1 MKQRFEILMDKAK
14 PVEQRVFALLELF
27 CMPMSFLTLIGLVA
41 VVIVKRCGVVL
52 PVWFD
57 SYAFPIM
64 VSAAV
69 GYLTN
74 WIAIEMLFKPYNP
87 TWKHP
92 FAIITFGYWRQ
103 GLVPKNK
110 DRIAQI
116 MGTEVAEKLLKPEKL
131 ANDLCSMVGEI
142 LENKEIMTSLQQGL
156 QKQVV
161 QHEEQ
166 IISAL
171 VPKIEAAVISET
183 NRLITP
189 EKIKEFWS
197 KKIEPYLQSEKTREK
212 ISTFLLNTLEKKAPT
227 IAEKVKPI
235 MVQAIEEYC
244 YTKAGRLGVILSP
257 LASSI
262 ADYLISQ
269 KTIEM
274 GITKWINNP
283 TTPDMVRDEIV
294 NFVAEL
300 REQIYSSK
308 NEDQTSEFA
317 EELRE
322 TLHAYIS
329 KYLHENIRSMS
340 GKFLSSDALWSWV
353 ESLLPTIK
361 PGIESMIKE
370 TGMPLI
376 IEKLNVNG
384 RIQTAVDEMDMAEF
398 HDMINLVAAQHL
410 GAIQVLGYIL
420 GAVAGILLIFG

>member
-27 CMPMSFLTLIGLVA
+27 CMPMSFLTLIGLVV

-57 SYAFPIM
+57 SYAFPIF

-110 DRIAQI
+110 NRIAQI

-142 LENKEIMTSLQQGL
+142 LENKEIMTSVQNGF
-156 QKQVV
+156 QKQII

-166 IISAL
+166 IINVL
-171 VPKIEAAVISET
+171 VPKIEEAIISESK
-183 NRLITP
+183 RLITP
-189 EKIKEFWS
+189 NKVREFWT
-197 KKIEPYLQSEKTREK
+197 KKIEPYLQSEKTKEK
-212 ISTFLLNTLEKKAPT
+212 ISKFLLNTLEKKAPK

-235 MVQAIEEYC
+235 MVEAIEEFC
-244 YTKAGRLGVILSP
+244 YTKGGRFGVLITP

-262 ADYLISQ
+262 ADFLITK
-269 KTIEM
+269 KTLES
-274 GITKWINNP
+274 GITRWVNNP
-283 TTPDMVRDEIV
+283 NTPEVLREEIV
-294 NFVAEL
+294 NFVEEM
-300 REQIYSSK
+300 REYIYSSK
-308 NEDQTSEFA
+308 NEAEAEEFV

-322 TLHAYIS
+322 SLHEYIS
-329 KYLHENIRSMS
+329 KYLRENISTMS
-340 GKFLSSDALWSWV
+340 GRFLSSEALWSWV
-353 ESLLPTIK
+353 ESLLPIVK
-361 PGIESMIKE
+361 PSIEAMIKE

-398 HDMINLVAAQHL
+398 HDMINQVAAQHL

-420 GAVAGILLIFG
+420 GAIAGILLIFG